1 MNKYSCIFY
10 DFKNDVIYENKNENE
25 DDHENINKNKKNKK
39 YNYKFVLK
47 DFFIDNELFISNLIY
62 KMINYKKYFHIP
74 SKIEKINFVNID
86 NENVDDFETEYD
98 INLKY
103 RKKITS
109 NNILLKYDNIQ
120 MLDFKKYLSF
130 EKNYLSFEK
139 KYFFHKIINI
149 YIKLLK
155 SINMLNENN
164 IFFNNLN
171 DENIFINQI
180 DSPILSNFSFSI
192 LFNLSTMRENLH
204 KFILEYDPSYIQ
216 WPIEIHTIAYIFHH
230 KLNSLSKSNIDKI
243 ISDLINNNYIFE
255 NLNDN
260 MKQKYYDNGI
270 LFLKKFINKK
280 SDEIISNIILHF
292 KSWDNYALS
301 ILYLQIIIKI
311 YKSMKNKNNKF
322 IIDFMKLLLKN
333 ISFNPDQRFSLK
345 NTKLHFN
352 NIINNITK
360 NEYKEI
366 IEALCDSHDYTHT
379 S

>member
-10 DFKNDVIYENKNENE
+10 NFKDDSILYENETNNKIN
-25 DDHENINKNKKNKK
+25 NKNNKK

-47 DFFIDNELFISNLIY
+47 DFFIENELFISNLISQ
-62 KMINYKKYFHIP
+62 MIHYEKYFYIP
-74 SKIEKINFVNID
+74 LKIEKINFVNID
-86 NENVDDFETEYD
+86 NENIDDFETEYD

-109 NNILLKYDNIQ
+109 NNILLKHDNIPI
-120 MLDFKKYLSF
+120 LNLN
-130 EKNYLSFEK
+130 NYLSLEKNNSLYEK
-139 KYFFHKIINI
+139 KYFFYKITNI
-149 YIKLLK
+149 YTKLLK
-155 SINMLNENN
+155 SINMLNENY

-171 DENIFINQI
+171 DENIFINQFN
-180 DSPILSNFSFSI
+180 SPILSDFSFSI
-192 LFNLSTMRENLH
+192 YFNSSYIKENLH

-243 ISDLINNNYIFE
+243 VTNLINNNYIFE
-255 NLNDN
+255 NFNGD

-270 LFLKKFINKK
+270 LFLNKFINKRI
-280 SDEIISNIILHF
+280 DEIISNIILYF
-292 KSWDNYALS
+292 KYWDNYALS

-311 YKSMKNKNNKF
+311 YKSIKNKKNKF

-333 ISFNPDQRFSLK
+333 ISFNPEQRFSLK
-345 NTKLHFN
+345 NTKLYFN
-352 NIINNITK
+352 NILNNITK
-360 NEYKEI
+360 NEYKEV
-366 IEALCDSHDYTHT
+366 IEALHDTHT